1 MMPTENQFKAFLR
14 DATPAEVEQF
24 TDAMA
29 LALTVVATVG
39 LPQEFR
45 ADLAASVRV
54 CLEEEIAAWRGA
66 QEAAA

>member
-14 DATPAEVEQF
+14 DATQDEIDQF

-29 LALTVVATVG
+29 MALTVVATAG